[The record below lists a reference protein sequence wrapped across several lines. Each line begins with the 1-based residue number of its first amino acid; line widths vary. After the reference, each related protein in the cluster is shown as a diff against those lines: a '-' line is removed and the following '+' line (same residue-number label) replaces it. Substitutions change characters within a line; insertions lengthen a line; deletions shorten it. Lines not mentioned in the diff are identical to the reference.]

1 MEKSSASP
9 LVSIITVNYD
19 QPEVTC
25 ELIESLLHISY
36 PCIEIIV
43 VDNGSPTKDPS
54 MIKEKYPEI
63 IFIKSEQN
71 LGFAGGNNLGIRIAK
86 GKYLLLINNDTEVEP
101 GFLEPLVK
109 KLEEDAEVGVVSP
122 KIRYFYHPDII
133 QYAGFTTINPFTIRH
148 FSIGFNENDKGQY
161 DRDSLTNYAFGA
173 AMMLPIQVVREVGLM
188 ADIFFLYYE
197 ELDWI
202 QRIKDAGYK
211 VWYIH
216 NSIVYHKDSISTGSM
231 SPLKIYYL
239 SRNRML
245 YLRRNIKGW
254 VALISIL
261 YQVFIAIPKNAGV
274 FLLKRQFH
282 LFTAYLKAIRWH
294 IKTMFSKEIHESPRL
309 S

>member
-1 MEKSSASP
+1 MENISGSP
-9 LVSIITVNYD
+9 LVSVVTVNYD

-25 ELIESLLHISY
+25 ALIESLRHISY
-36 PCIEIIV
+36 PSIEIIV

-54 MIKEKYPEI
+54 MIPLQYPEV
-63 IFIKSEQN
+63 IFIKSDLN
-71 LGFAGGNNLGIRIAK
+71 LGFAGGNNLGIHVAK

-109 KLEEDAEVGVVSP
+109 KLEEDPDIGVVSP
-122 KIRYFYHPDII
+122 KIRYFYHPNII
-133 QYAGFTTINPFTIRH
+133 QFAGFTTINPFTIRH
-148 FSIGFNENDKGQY
+148 FSIGFNEIDHGQY
-161 DRDSLTNYAFGA
+161 DKDSLTNYAFGA
-173 AMMLPIQVVREVGLM
+173 AMMLPMDAVRKVGLM

-211 VWYIH
+211 VWYVH
-216 NSIVYHKDSISTGSM
+216 NSLVYHKDSISTGSM

-239 SRNRML
+239 SRNRIL

-254 VALISIL
+254 VAAISIL
-261 YQVFIAIPKNAGV
+261 YQIFIAIPKNAGL
-274 FLLKRQFH
+274 FLFKGQIK
-282 LFTAYLKAIRWH
+282 LFTAYLKAINWH
-294 IKTMFSKEIHESPRL
+294 IKTIFSKSVHESPRL